1 MYKQLKTHH
10 MSLVPK
16 EVDLLESFVLY
27 KLQTVTLV
35 PPIRENI
42 KGDLTPDGKRQVE
55 VEVLWATLLAKLL
68 DECSADL
75 VFLIKQISLVV
86 VVHIG

>member
-1 MYKQLKTHH
+1 